1 MTNCLVALGSNLGD
15 RAATLDAA
23 IDALVAAPGV
33 ELVRRSAWQLTIAVG
48 GRGTQPEFLNG
59 AALVET
65 SRDAVDF
72 LALLQQIEAQ
82 HGRERHER
90 WGNRTLDLDL
100 LLYGDA
106 VIDTPTLTVPHPRM
120 SFRRFVLEPAAE
132 IAGQVVH
139 PTIGWTLERLLEHL
153 EAGAD
158 CVAILSPDDSARR
171 ELATTLGNHFGMTDC
186 EPSAINE
193 QLWPA
198 AATTWLAVPNGR
210 VPHSRLPP
218 ANPKLSILLDVA
230 TASEPGRGPTLRIAT
245 ASGADVEREAFAAIE
260 AVWLRLGPWGGKSL
274 Q

>member
-1 MTNCLVALGSNLGD
+1 MTNCLIALGSNLGD

-23 IDALVAAPGV
+23 LDVLAAAQGV
-33 ELVRRSAWQLTIAVG
+33 ELVRHSTWQLTIPVG
-48 GRGTQPEFLNG
+48 GRQTQPEFLNG
-59 AALVET
+59 GALVET
-65 SRDAVDF
+65 SRDAVDV
-72 LALLQQIEAQ
+72 LALLQQIETQ
-82 HGRERHER
+82 LGRERHER

-153 EAGAD
+153 DAGAD

-171 ELATTLGNHFGMTDC
+171 ELAMTLVKQFGMTVC
-186 EPSAINE
+186 EPSVDNT

-198 AATTWLAVPNGR
+198 AATTWLAVPHGGL
-210 VPHSRLPP
+210 SL

-260 AVWLRLGPWGGKSL
+260 AVWPRLGPLGGQRL